1 MLDLTKVDP
10 RFLALKFSDHQ
21 EKAFVYQDL
30 TFKVHTNGNL
40 ATIKFVIDLKGDVQ
54 IRINPKFTWGLI
66 QTTVARYY
74 DWCLQEQVRRYS
86 QFDLT
91 SVKAQ
96 RTRTLVNQDLVYL
109 WGLPYFIHLN
119 PYSGQEERVA
129 IRSRPSQVTPV
140 LVPKG
145 RSRYSAKFYYLLHHG
160 YLHRAALDNLPVLN
174 QEQWLLPR
182 KCLWGNPHD
191 FIRYPL
197 LSQAL
202 LDPKLSAIYDRT
214 RPLGN
219 FLLEQVGSTLQLIT
233 RHAQAHFFYGS
244 RFLSQP
250 QRLLVEALIAPLAG
264 KNNPD
269 FMVRRHHERM
279 VAKCET
285 LTSDYWKAIVTGNIT
300 SKESSAHF
308 PVNPF
313 FSYDL
318 STINAQDPAFTPS
331 LSLRIADHLKDQ
343 RLVRNLPPV
352 EVLWRGLG
360 SSEERRAQVRAA
372 QEHGAYVT
380 FYPESS
386 NYHNLT
392 LESLSAEYQRQIKFY
407 HSGCLD
413 LAPAQRQR
421 QEQGLAA
428 AARAY
433 SLLPGPQEP
442 AEPPHFDP
450 SLLLTQPQLAFGAP
464 ATTPQ
469 ALSLGAPATTSQTLG
484 LGAPATTPQALGQ
497 SAPANLPLSELE
509 LTLCDAHGHEIDPA
523 LALMALLPDN
533 PEQANYLE
541 QMPPQLALNELKT
554 SYVRM
559 VATDLL
565 AQHVA
570 KGNFS
575 YAHETLVT
583 PGCLEVYLKGK
594 VTEDKVRRAL
604 QQFLAQEVSVKATH
618 FLECVH
624 AYYDEI
630 YLAAA
635 QHLKLP
641 TLRWYQRPV
650 RSKAMSPLGLCK
662 ADGGLAEIRLNQM
675 LAHYPYNVMTSVAS
689 HELCHLGC
697 FNHGPAFY
705 TLLSALNPDANTIS
719 DALSGLGIL
728 PL

>member
-10 RFLALKFSDHQ
+10 RFLALKFRDHQ
-21 EKAFVYQDL
+21 ETAFVYQDL

-40 ATIKFVIDLKGDVQ
+40 ATIKFVIDLKGDIQV
-54 IRINPKFTWGLI
+54 RINPKFTWGLI

-74 DWCLQEQVRRYS
+74 DWCRQEQVRRYA

-91 SVKAQ
+91 SLKAQ
-96 RTRTLVNQDLVYL
+96 RARSLGNQDLIYL
-109 WGLPYFIHLN
+109 WGLPYLMHLN
-119 PYSGQEERVA
+119 PYSGEDVVKV
-129 IRSRPSQVTPV
+129 RSKPEQVTPV

-145 RSRYSAKFYYLLHHG
+145 RSRYSTKFYYLLHQG
-160 YLHRAALDNLPVLN
+160 FLHRAALDNLPILN

-182 KCLWGNPHD
+182 KCLWSQPHE

-197 LSQAL
+197 VSQAL

-219 FLLEQVGSTLQLIT
+219 FLLERIGTTLQLIT
-233 RHAQAHFFYGS
+233 RHAQEHLFYGS

-285 LTSDYWKAIVTGNIT
+285 LTSDYWKAIVTGPLNY
-300 SKESSAHF
+300 KEQQAHF
-308 PVNPF
+308 PVDPYL
-313 FSYDL
+313 SYDL
-318 STINAQDPAFTPS
+318 SAIKAQDPAFS
-331 LSLRIADHLKDQ
+331 LSIADNLQDQ
-343 RLVRNLPPV
+343 RLVRNVPPV

-360 SSEERRAQVRAA
+360 SSDERRSQVRAA
-372 QEHGAYVT
+372 QDHGAYVT

-407 HSGCLD
+407 HSGSLD

-421 QEQGLAA
+421 QAQSLV
-428 AARAY
+428 AARDY
-433 SLLPGPQEP
+433 SLLPGPHEASVP
-442 AEPPHFDP
+442 THFDP
-450 SLLLTQPQLAFGAP
+450 SLLLTQPQLAFAP
-464 ATTPQ
+464 PSSTK
-469 ALSLGAPATTSQTLG
+469 LPAAASC
-484 LGAPATTPQALGQ
+484 
-497 SAPANLPLSELE
+497 SAPVNLALSELE
-509 LTLCDAHGHEIDPA
+509 MTLCNAQGHEIDPA

-533 PEQANYLE
+533 PDQVNYLE
-541 QMPPQLALNELKT
+541 HMPPNVALNELKT

-570 KGNFS
+570 KSNLS
-575 YAHETLVT
+575 YAHETLAT

-594 VTEDKVRRAL
+594 ATPEKVRRAL
-604 QQFLAQEVSVKATH
+604 QKFLAQEVSAKATH

-624 AYYDEI
+624 DYYDEI

-635 QHLKLP
+635 QHLALP

-662 ADGGLAEIRLNQM
+662 ADGGLAEIRLNQI

-705 TLLSALNPDANTIS
+705 TMLSALNPDANTIS
-719 DALSGLGIL
+719 DSLSGLGIL

>member
-10 RFLALKFSDHQ
+10 RFLALSYSDHQ
-21 EKAFVYQDL
+21 ETAFVYQDL
-30 TFKVHTNGNL
+30 LFKVHTNGNL
-40 ATIKFVIDLKGDVQ
+40 ATIKFVIDLKGDIQV
-54 IRINPKFTWGLI
+54 RINPKFTWGLI
-66 QTTVARYY
+66 QNTVARYY
-74 DWCLQEQVRRYS
+74 DWCCQEQARRYAH
-86 QFDLT
+86 FDVISLM
-91 SVKAQ
+91 AQ
-96 RTRTLVNQDLVYL
+96 RIRSLVNQDLIYL
-109 WGLPYFIHLN
+109 WGLPYLMHLN
-119 PYSGQEERVA
+119 PYSGQDEVK
-129 IRSRPSQVTPV
+129 IRSKPSQVTPV

-160 YLHRAALDNLPVLN
+160 YLHRSALDNLPILN

-182 KCLWGNPHD
+182 KCLWSNPHE

-197 LSQAL
+197 VSKAL

-219 FLLEQVGSTLQLIT
+219 FLLERIGNTLQLIT
-233 RHAQAHFFYGS
+233 RQAQAHHFYGS

-285 LTSDYWKAIVTGNIT
+285 LTSDYWKAIVTGTIT
-300 SKESSAHF
+300 YKEQQPNF
-308 PVNPF
+308 PVDPYR
-313 FSYDL
+313 SYDL
-318 STINAQDPAFTPS
+318 SAIKAQDPAFK
-331 LSLRIADHLKDQ
+331 LYIGANLHDQ
-343 RLVRNLPPV
+343 RLVREVPPV
-352 EVLWRGLG
+352 EVLWRGQG

-372 QEHGAYVT
+372 QDHGAYVT
-380 FYPESS
+380 FYPDSS

-392 LESLSAEYQRQIKFY
+392 LEGLSAEYQRQLKFY
-407 HSGCLD
+407 HSGSLD

-421 QEQGLAA
+421 QAQHLTA
-428 AARAY
+428 AARDY
-433 SLLPGPQEP
+433 SLLLDPQEQSAP
-442 AEPPHFDP
+442 AHFDP
-450 SLLLTQPQLAFGAP
+450 SILLTQPQLAFGA
-464 ATTPQ
+464 TMPQ
-469 ALSLGAPATTSQTLG
+469 AQPSPS
-484 LGAPATTPQALGQ
+484 TPT
-497 SAPANLPLSELE
+497 NLTLSELE
-509 LTLCDAHGHEIDPA
+509 MTLCDAQGHEIDPA

-533 PEQANYLE
+533 PDQTNCLE
-541 QMPPQLALNELKT
+541 HMPPQVALNELKT

-570 KGNFS
+570 KGNLS
-575 YAHETLVT
+575 YAHETLAT

-594 VTEDKVRRAL
+594 VTPEKVRRVL
-604 QQFLAQEVSVKATH
+604 QKFLAQEVSTKGTH

-624 AYYDEI
+624 DYYDEI

-635 QHLKLP
+635 QHLALP
-641 TLRWYQRPV
+641 ALRWYQRPV

-662 ADGGLAEIRLNQM
+662 ADGGLAEIRLNQI
-675 LAHYPYNVMTSVAS
+675 LAHYPYNVITSVAS
-689 HELCHLGC
+689 HELCHIGC

-719 DALSGLGIL
+719 DSLAGLGIL